1 MKMNQF
7 SRKCFLK
14 TSHLKKKEKKK
25 KKKPFSKCIDVLV
38 VNTNTNEIKNDYIIY
53 PLEQK

>member
-1 MKMNQF
+1 MF
-7 SRKCFLK
+7 SKNKSF
-14 TSHLKKKEKKK
+14 EKKRQ
-25 KKKPFSKCIDVLV
+25 KKKPFSKCIDVPV